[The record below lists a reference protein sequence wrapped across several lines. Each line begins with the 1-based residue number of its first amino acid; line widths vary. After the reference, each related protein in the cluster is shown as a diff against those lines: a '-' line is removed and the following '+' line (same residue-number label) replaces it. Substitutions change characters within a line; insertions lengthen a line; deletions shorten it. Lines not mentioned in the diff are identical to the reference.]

1 MRKVERDNSWK
12 AENLSGKPTVENL
25 KIPQISAI
33 IYIQG
38 ERKVTHQIIQKLIGL
53 RPTARKR
60 YYMTKREFFV
70 AVSEGKMTEEMQAMA
85 AEFLV
90 KMDAQ
95 LAARKGKV
103 SEKEQA
109 KRDEREA
116 LARKV
121 ATEIL
126 GAEAM
131 TATDVAAK
139 LTEML
144 GEEVKVQKASSLCR
158 KAVELGLAVQTDV
171 KIPKK
176 GAQKAYTAIVE

>member
-1 MRKVERDNSWK
+1 
-12 AENLSGKPTVENL
+12 
-25 KIPQISAI
+25 
-33 IYIQG
+33 
-38 ERKVTHQIIQKLIGL
+38 
-53 RPTARKR
+53 
-60 YYMTKREFFV
+60 MTKREFFV

-90 KMDAQ
+90 KMDAT

-109 KRDEREA
+109 KRDANVA
-116 LARKV
+116 LAHRV
-121 ATEIL
+121 AAEIL

-131 TATDVAAK
+131 TASDIAAK
-139 LTEML
+139 MNELMPEML
-144 GEEVKVQKASSLCR
+144 EKPANAQKATSVAK

-176 GAQKAYTAIVE
+176 GSQKAYIQATHCCAAE